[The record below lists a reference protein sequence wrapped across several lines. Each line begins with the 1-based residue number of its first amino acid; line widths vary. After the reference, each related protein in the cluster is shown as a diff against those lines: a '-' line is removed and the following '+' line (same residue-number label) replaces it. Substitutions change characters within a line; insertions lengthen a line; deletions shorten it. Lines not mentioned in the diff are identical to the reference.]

1 MKDAEETMYQNKRMR
16 LFVRNKARY
25 NPASKEY
32 GFLHVDFVN
41 YAGTT
46 IGNIKEVTIK
56 KTKCDRKYECL

>member
-1 MKDAEETMYQNKRMR
+1 MLKKRCI
-16 LFVRNKARY
+16 KI
-25 NPASKEY
+25 KEY
-32 GFLHVDFVN
+32 EYLLEIKLVITQHQKSMDSFMNHVDVVN